1 MKHVEHGAKHYF
13 VMSNDPSLD
22 KREKGLN
29 VILACAQFEQSIAHF
44 HRIEE
49 FPGGSLKTVVVQVYG
64 ESVCVING

>member
-49 FPGGSLKTVVVQVYG
+49 FPVAVVVQVYG

>member
-29 VILACAQFEQSIAHF
+29 VILAGAQFEQYIAHF

-49 FPGGSLKTVVVQVYG
+49 FPVAVVVKVYG